1 MSMTILYELGG
12 NLYVNLTNR
21 CPCRCAF
28 CIRRKSRGI
37 GSGEDLWLEKEPNFD
52 EVIRA
57 FEEKTLSAYGAVVFC
72 GYGEPLERI
81 ELVLAVCKY
90 IKEKDPDCKI
100 RINTNGLSDL
110 IHGFPTARLLRGL
123 VDAVSI
129 SLNAPDAASYNRLC
143 RPTFGEKSFDAMLRF
158 AQDCRQLLPEAVLSV
173 VDCIPAEA
181 LEACRQTAREAG
193 LPLRVRAYA
202 E

>member
-1 MSMTILYELGG
+1 MTILYELGN

-21 CPCRCAF
+21 CPCRCTF
-28 CIRRKSRGI
+28 CIR
-37 GSGEDLWLEKEPNFD
+37 GSSKGVGTGEDLWLAHEPGFD

-57 FEEKTLSAYGAVVFC
+57 FEEKQLSAYRAVVFC

-81 ELVLAVCKY
+81 DLVLAVCKY
-90 IKEKDPDCKI
+90 LKEKDPDCII

-110 IHGFPTARLLRGL
+110 IHGFPTARLLKGL
-123 VDAVSI
+123 ADSVSI
-129 SLNAPDAASYNRLC
+129 SLNAPDAAAYNRLC
-143 RPTFGEKSFDAMLRF
+143 RPSFGEAAFDAMLRF
-158 AQDCRQLLPEAVLSV
+158 ARDCKQALPEAVLTV
-173 VDCIPAEA
+173 VDCISEEE
-181 LEACRQTAREAG
+181 LNACRRVAREAG

>member
-1 MSMTILYELGG
+1 MTILYELGG
-12 NLYVNLTNR
+12 SLYVNLTNR

-28 CIRRKSRGI
+28 CIRGKS
-37 GSGEDLWLEKEPNFD
+37 SGAGPEADLWLEHEPEFD
-52 EVIRA
+52 EVVQA
-57 FEEKTLSAYGAVVFC
+57 FAQKELSAYGAVVFC

-81 ELVLAVCKY
+81 DLVIAVCKY

-110 IHGFPTARLLRGL
+110 IHGFPTAGLLRGL
-123 VDAVSI
+123 ADVVSI
-129 SLNAPDAASYNRLC
+129 SLNAPNAAAYHRLC
-143 RPTFGEKSFDAMLRF
+143 RPVFGEKAFDAMLCF
-158 AQDCRQLLPEAVLSV
+158 ARDCKQLLPEAVLSV
-173 VDCIPAEA
+173 VDCIPAEE
-181 LEACRQTAREAG
+181 LEACRRVAREAG

>member
-1 MSMTILYELGG
+1 MTILYELGS

-28 CIRRKSRGI
+28 CIRQKTEGI
-37 GSGEDLWLEKEPNFD
+37 GGEGSLWLEHEPDFD

-57 FEEKTLSAYGAVVFC
+57 FEEREISAYHSIVFC

-81 ELVLAVCKY
+81 DLVVAVCKY
-90 IKEKDPDCKI
+90 LKEKDPGCKL
-100 RINTNGLSDL
+100 RVNTNGLSDL

-123 VDAVSI
+123 VDSVSI

-143 RPTFGEKSFDAMLRF
+143 HPVFGEPAFRAMLQF
-158 AQDCRQLLPEAVLSV
+158 AQDCKRLLPEAVLSV
-173 VDCIPAEA
+173 VDCLPPEE
-181 LEACRQTAREAG
+181 LEACRRVAREAG
-193 LPLRVRAYA
+193 LPLRVRAYIDA
-202 E
+202 